1 MDPLAVS
8 KSERFWTV
16 RFRPADEFAAVQ
28 MPEWAQR
35 IAREISRRANVRLGE
50 VGTSALV
57 EVVRV
62 SRYRHPDRVG
72 AVAVAEK
79 IAEAVES

>member
-1 MDPLAVS
+1 MEPLAVS
-8 KSERFWTV
+8 KSEQFWTV
-16 RFRPADEFAAVQ
+16 RFRAAEKFGSVQ
-28 MPEWAQR
+28 MPKWAQR
-35 IAREISRRANVRLGE
+35 IAREISRRANVRLGQ
-50 VGTSALV
+50 VGNSALV

-79 IAEAVES
+79 IAEEVET